1 MNIIIKNV
9 EMVNRMEYKCS
20 LSRIALHNS
29 AKICEIECS
38 KSLKNRLYDLGILE
52 DAVITPIFE
61 STFGDPTAYLIKN
74 AVIALRRKDCE
85 NIIVYPL

>member
-9 EMVNRMEYKCS
+9 EMVNRMDDKCS

-29 AKICEIECS
+29 AKICEI
-38 KSLKNRLYDLGILE
+38 E